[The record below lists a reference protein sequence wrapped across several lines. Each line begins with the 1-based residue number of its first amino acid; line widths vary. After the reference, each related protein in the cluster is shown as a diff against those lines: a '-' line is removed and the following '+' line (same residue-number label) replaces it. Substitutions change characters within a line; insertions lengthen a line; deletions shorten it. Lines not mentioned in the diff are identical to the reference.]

1 MILLKLFIEFIK
13 IGSFSFGGGL
23 ATLPHIYDLAEK
35 TNWFSANDV
44 TNMITIS
51 QATPGPLACNMAT
64 YVGFKLN
71 GFLGAFIAT
80 LSFILPAILFM
91 SIMCKLL
98 NKIKGNSKVDF
109 ILKIIRAVALATII
123 DGSLTIFKIAFLNN
137 VSEISGL
144 NSIINNIQYK
154 SIILAIFLY
163 CITKKFKISTL
174 NAMAISLVIGIVFK
188 F

>member
-80 LSFILPAILFM
+80 LSFILPAI
-91 SIMCKLL
+91 KLREIAKL
-98 NKIKGNSKVDF
+98 
-109 ILKIIRAVALATII
+109 IL
-123 DGSLTIFKIAFLNN
+123 S
-137 VSEISGL
+137 
-144 NSIINNIQYK
+144 
-154 SIILAIFLY
+154 
-163 CITKKFKISTL
+163 
-174 NAMAISLVIGIVFK
+174 
-188 F
+188 

>member
-1 MILLKLFIEFIK
+1 M
-13 IGSFSFGGGL
+13 
-23 ATLPHIYDLAEK
+23 
-35 TNWFSANDV
+35 
-44 TNMITIS
+44 
-51 QATPGPLACNMAT
+51 
-64 YVGFKLN
+64 
-71 GFLGAFIAT
+71 
-80 LSFILPAILFM
+80 
-91 SIMCKLL
+91 
-98 NKIKGNSKVDF
+98 
-109 ILKIIRAVALATII
+109 KIIRAVALATII

-144 NSIINNIQYK
+144 NSIINNIQFK